1 MKRGRLLTILASPP
15 AIASAVVVVLMV
27 VAGPASFVEVRAFD
41 LLFQLMP
48 ASGLDPQ
55 VAVIDIGDD
64 PEAYESF
71 RRCHGPNACE
81 IPRTAYA
88 EAARKLSQWGAKV
101 IVFDLMFSHHCPE
114 EDADLVAAFGEAG
127 NVVVAATT
135 KVKPDAVS
143 LKPPVIDPEG
153 KHVWGVGS
161 PVAHRPNE
169 TIRSV
174 PLLVRDY
181 DTGDEY
187 HALSLVAYQCYIGA
201 DPDDIQV
208 SEGQWLVTGGRRV
221 PLITGER
228 IHLLPSGGGESTEP
242 PPESAIAAVE
252 VVSGDARN
260 VSGLKTW
267 NAVFINWCGPKGTID
282 PYLLND
288 VLTWPDARGR
298 EVFDGKAVIIGRKSW
313 DEHWTAVGPMPGPE
327 VQANALHTLVSGR
340 FIRPVPPWVFLPL
353 VFILATTVSFAVRRI
368 GVLHAT
374 GLVLLLAVGSLVL
387 SVVWLAKWG
396 VWNHFFL
403 LALSVL
409 LAWGITL
416 PAQSNKVAAVLQ
428 RFVPA
433 FMAGT
438 GEREL
443 AEVQTRDASVLF
455 SDIRNY
461 TTISEQLGAEA
472 VLRLLGPYRAALERI
487 VREHGGAIVI
497 TPGDAVLAVF
507 WQDHKGANHP
517 TSATKA
523 GIDILAKLP
532 ELAGPWA
539 EQGATLQVG
548 VGVNAGPVA
557 MGFVGEQN
565 LEVTVIGD
573 AVNVS
578 QRLESLTKE
587 LGYPLIVSESV
598 HSRLKEDVG
607 AVYIDEVTVK
617 GRKLPIRVYGVAGPE
632 GPEGT

>member
-1 MKRGRLLTILASPP
+1 MLASPP
-15 AIASAVVVVLMV
+15 AIATMV
-27 VAGPASFVEVRAFD
+27 VAVLVVLSGPLSFIEVRAFD
-41 LLFQLMP
+41 FLFRLIP
-48 ASGLDPQ
+48 SSGLDPQ

-64 PEAYESF
+64 PGAYESF
-71 RRCHGPNACE
+71 RRCHGPNACV

-88 EAARKLSQWGAKV
+88 KATRKLKEWGAKV
-101 IVFDLMFSHHCPE
+101 IVFDLMFSRHCADEDPE
-114 EDADLVAAFGEAG
+114 LLRAFDEAG

-143 LKPPVIDPEG
+143 LKHPAIDPEG
-153 KHVWGVGS
+153 DHVWGVGS
-161 PVAHRPNE
+161 PVAHSPNE

-174 PLLVRDY
+174 PLLLRDY
-181 DTGDEY
+181 DGKEY
-187 HALSLVAYQCYIGA
+187 HALSLVAFECYIGA
-201 DPDDIQV
+201 DPDDMQV
-208 SEGQWLVTGGRRV
+208 SQGRWLVTGGTRV

-242 PPESAIAAVE
+242 SPESAIAAVD
-252 VVSGDARN
+252 VVSGKARD

-267 NAVFINWCGPKGTID
+267 NAVLINWSGPKGTID
-282 PYLLND
+282 PYLLSD
-288 VLTWPDARGR
+288 VLSWDDEAGR
-298 EVFDGKAVIIGRKSW
+298 DTFGGKAVIIGKKTW

-327 VQANALHTLVSGR
+327 VQANALHTLISGR
-340 FIRPVPPWVFLPL
+340 FIRPMPAWAFLL
-353 VFILATTVSFAVRRI
+353 LLFLLGSTASFAMRRMKALN
-368 GVLHAT
+368 GTFAA
-374 GLVLLLAVGSLVL
+374 VLLTALV
-387 SVVWLAKWG
+387 
-396 VWNHFFL
+396 
-403 LALSVL
+403 LALSREL
-409 LAWGITL
+409 LARMGIWTYVSLCMLGIWAAWGVTL
-416 PAQSNKVAAVLQ
+416 AAQNTKVAAVLQ

-461 TTISEQLGAEA
+461 TTISEQIDAEDM
-472 VLRLLGPYRAALERI
+472 LRLLGPFRAALERV
-487 VREHGGAIVI
+487 VREYGGAIVI

-517 TSATKA
+517 TAATKA
-523 GIDILAKLP
+523 GLDILSRLP
-532 ELAGPWA
+532 ELAGPW
-539 EQGATLQVG
+539 EERGVSLQVG

-587 LGYPLIVSESV
+587 LGYPLILSESV
-598 HSRLKEDVG
+598 QSRLKDDVG
-607 AVYIDEVTVK
+607 AIYLDEVTVK
-617 GRKLPIRVYGVAGPE
+617 GRKLPIKVYGVVGPE
-632 GPEGT
+632 GPGES